1 MGYFQQRKNFI
12 CFLLLISIG
21 LFLFR
26 KLEARPLFP
35 VEFAGIRNGNLF
47 WREFAAMLPKGV
59 PVPPSGPSP
68 EVN

>member
-1 MGYFQQRKNFI
+1 MGYFEQCKNFI
-12 CFLLLISIG
+12 CFLLLISTG
-21 LFLFR
+21 LFLVG
-26 KLEARPLFP
+26 KLEARPFP
-35 VEFAGIRNGNLF
+35 PSEFAGVGNGKSF